1 MITKRQA
8 ALLGALALVLLAG
21 LLAAVVLVDQLRAAL
36 DPLERQGRAAELERQ
51 ARVGEQLDRAGV
63 SATVATF
70 WLVLPLALAGAAGVV
85 VLAIAYQRYGRPATI
100 EARLS
105 VEALRAI
112 HQPGQAPLVPH
123 HLSYSPRISG
133 GAGTTAAALPLSAP
147 LDQTAEPDA
156 APIGVPTFAQLLGD
170 GLIGPGR
177 PLVLGALAGRAV
189 GEQLLRGGLETLYS
203 TAIAGLPGAGKTT
216 TQRFVA
222 AQSALCGARFVV
234 VDPQAQSGD
243 ESLAA
248 TLAPL
253 AGSQLCEPAE
263 TERAILDAVRLVAD
277 LGERRA
283 TGRDA
288 DRRPVLLWCDE
299 ATGLLGHS
307 AIGPQLARLLEQI
320 AQRYRK
326 VGIFASV
333 SGQIWTAS
341 RTGGTELRDSLASVL
356 VHRLKRSQARLLLPA
371 GEAAAAERLGVGQVL
386 LWRTGAAAV
395 EPLTIPNTTAED
407 VRRAAQLVAGA
418 SATAAGGAAAA
429 AATASAHAAA
439 AASGAPAEAPQ
450 PDAGSVLEA
459 LLSSPPSAP
468 GSPPALPANVAR
480 ALALFDAGDELP
492 KAIRAAFELDSSS
505 GRAYTEAR
513 MQVETA
519 LRERLRSQTRK

>member
-1 MITKRQA
+1 MITKRQT

-21 LLAAVVLVDQLRAAL
+21 LLAAVVLVDQLRTAL
-36 DPLERQGRAAELERQ
+36 DPLERQARAAELERQ
-51 ARVGEQLDRAGV
+51 ARAAEQLDRAGV
-63 SATVATF
+63 SATVAAA
-70 WLVLPLALAGAAGVV
+70 WLVLPLALAGAAGAVA
-85 VLAIAYQRYGRPATI
+85 LAVAYQRYGRPATI
-100 EARLS
+100 EARLH
-105 VEALRAI
+105 VEALRAV

-123 HLSYSPRISG
+123 HLTYSPRISG
-133 GAGTTAAALPLSAP
+133 GSGATAAAQQLPAP
-147 LDQTAEPDA
+147 SDQAAEPDT
-156 APIGVPTFAQLLGD
+156 APAGVPTFARLLGD

-177 PLVLGALAGRAV
+177 PLVLGALSGRPG
-189 GEQLLRGGLETLYS
+189 GEQLVRGGLGTLYS

-222 AQSALCGARFVV
+222 AQSALSGARFVV
-234 VDPQAQSGD
+234 VDPQAQAGD

-253 AGSQLCEPAE
+253 AGCQLCEPAE

-283 TGRDA
+283 AGRDA

-326 VGIFASV
+326 VGIFASI

-341 RTGGTELRDSLASVL
+341 RTGGSELRDSLASVL

-371 GEAAAAERLGVGQVL
+371 GEAAAAERLAVGQVL
-386 LWRTGAAAV
+386 LWRAGAGSV
-395 EPLTIPNTTAED
+395 ESLTIPNTTAED

-418 SATAAGGAAAA
+418 SATAAGGTAAAAPATSGQAAAA
-429 AATASAHAAA
+429 APD
-439 AASGAPAEAPQ
+439 APAEAPQ
-450 PDAGSVLEA
+450 PDAGSVLEV

-468 GSPPALPANVAR
+468 GSPSALPASVAR

-505 GRAYTEAR
+505 GRAYSEAR

-519 LRERLRSQTRK
+519 LRERMRRGSQR